1 MLLNGWEIKIVHGTT
16 LKKGYIEFYYSR
28 DCNGRLFAH
37 YNHKEIKKTYVER
50 REISEYSIETMLNE
64 AEALHKTLL
73 EYHGEHYYKSFLIKK
88 VKEEFLIFN
97 KSGDRIFKKFES
109 VEACVEFIDFEK
121 AFSKSI

>member
-50 REISEYSIETMLNE
+50 REISEYTIETMLNE
-64 AEALHKTLL
+64 AEALHNTLL

-88 VKEEFLIFN
+88 VKKEFLIFN

-109 VEACVEFIDFEK
+109 VEACVEFIDKYLEK
-121 AFSKSI
+121 